1 MVKIKFFLWRNDTI
15 KGGLGDDIIEIGEG
29 NDTIYGDDEITSG
42 EKINSY
48 LKVSLA
54 DTIEDFEINNDKII
68 IELNDQDQGIE
79 LEGIETNSVKIKKI
93 SQNSQENTITLNSA
107 AGIITA
113 STLALATT
121 EVMGL
126 TTFTDVISNQ
136 NIDGNDD
143 ILDFSKITDSLVI
156 DLDLK
161 SFEQLSSGLQFSFD
175 GYENIIG
182 GSDIDQIS
190 RVVSSEDII
199 GIVGGKGNDQITGLN
214 QDIVRYDLE

>member
-1 MVKIKFFLWRNDTI
+1 MIQMKITLYWVDMVKIKFHLLEEMIHI

-42 EKINSY
+42 GKDKFIFKGEFGF
-48 LKVSLA
+48 
-54 DTIEDFEINNDKII
+54 DTIEDFEINNDKIV

-126 TTFTDVISNQ
+126 TTFTDVTSNQ

-161 SFEQLSSGLQFSFD
+161 SFQQLSSGLQ
-175 GYENIIG
+175 NLILMVMKILLVV
-182 GSDIDQIS
+182 QI
-190 RVVSSEDII
+190 
-199 GIVGGKGNDQITGLN
+199 
-214 QDIVRYDLE
+214 